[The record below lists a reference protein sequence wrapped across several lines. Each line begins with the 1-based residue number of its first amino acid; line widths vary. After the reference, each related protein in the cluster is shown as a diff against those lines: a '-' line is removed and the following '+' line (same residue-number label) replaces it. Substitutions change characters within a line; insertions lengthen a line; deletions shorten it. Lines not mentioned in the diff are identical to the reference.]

1 MTNPHT
7 PVLTEQEQL
16 AHGCSGKSSCGS
28 GFGVHKVQLCSGGA
42 YGSLSRGVSLPSCG
56 KSVPLQCTRRHFHA
70 GWRLEQKDLSQ
81 ENQYVQSCSEG
92 FLNIKEHNKVLLFSG
107 QLFKPWRK
115 QQYWVFL
122 FVYSDP
128 HWWETKNTPSPP
140 SQCAWVEGQVKFPLL
155 PNMAYY
161 HRTEHTQPL
170 YLNNCSIENCCSHCL
185 ATSIHLTAFFQAN
198 DL

>member
-1 MTNPHT
+1 MLAGEKSVGWDDESTSPLFLQDQSHNQVQCHLYDYLLMTNPHT

-115 QQYWVFL
+115 QQY
-122 FVYSDP
+122 
-128 HWWETKNTPSPP
+128 
-140 SQCAWVEGQVKFPLL
+140 
-155 PNMAYY
+155 
-161 HRTEHTQPL
+161 
-170 YLNNCSIENCCSHCL
+170 
-185 ATSIHLTAFFQAN
+185 
-198 DL
+198 